1 MSNYQQIIPLANK
14 ITKKYNLCNYC
25 LGRLFSKQLHLS
37 SNKLL
42 GKKLNRNSTEKCY
55 VCKNLFEHLDH
66 FLKLM
71 LDKSADYYF
80 KTFSIGSLIK
90 PSVVDRDDFIRSQYK
105 LKGID
110 SIKTDIT
117 KEMGKLYSKK
127 TKKTINHLDPD
138 VTFILNFKD
147 ELCELRSKS
156 ITLSG
161 RYIKSIRGFSQK
173 QKPCDNCSGKGCRVC
188 NFHGITE
195 YDSVE
200 GVISKLV
207 FQKFGGTTAKFTW
220 IGGEDKSSLVLGHG
234 RPFFVKI
241 QNPRKRN
248 VKLSNVSIDSITINN
263 LKSVFESP
271 KKPLKFNSVISIK
284 ISTESQI
291 DSKSLKKLK
300 NLTISPVLVYEKSG
314 KRSEKKIFDVK
325 SKKISKN
332 LFTLI
337 IKAEGGF
344 PVKRFVIGDNI
355 IPEISTI
362 LDTSCECRE
371 FDFLEIQMQ
380 AKNTKQ
386 YN

>member
-1 MSNYQQIIPLANK
+1 MSNYQQIVPMANK
-14 ITKKYNLCNYC
+14 ITKKYDLCNHC

-42 GKKLNRNSTEKCY
+42 GKKLNQNSKEKCY
-55 VCKNLFEHLDH
+55 VCKNLFENLNH

-71 LDKSADYYF
+71 LDKSADYSF

-90 PSVVDRDDFIRSQYK
+90 PSIVDRDDFIRSQYK

-110 SIKTDIT
+110 SIKTDIS
-117 KEMGKLYSKK
+117 KEIGKLYSKK
-127 TKKTINHLDPD
+127 TKKIIDHLDPD
-138 VTFILNFKD
+138 ITFTINFKD

-161 RYIKSIRGFSQK
+161 RYVKSERDFSQK
-173 QKPCDNCSGKGCRVC
+173 QKSCDNCSGKGCRVC
-188 NFHGITE
+188 DFHGITE

-200 GVISKLV
+200 GAISKLV

-220 IGGEDKSSLVLGHG
+220 IGGEDKSSLVLGTG

-241 QNPRKRN
+241 QNPNKRN
-248 VKLSNVSIDSITINN
+248 IKLSNVSVDSIKINH
-263 LKSVFESP
+263 LKLVYESP
-271 KKPLKFNSVISIK
+271 KKPLKFNSVICIK

-300 NLTISPVLVYEKSG
+300 DLTISPVIVYEKSG

-325 SKKISKN
+325 SKKNSKN
-332 LFTLI
+332 MFTLI
-337 IKAEGGF
+337 IKAEGGL
-344 PVKRFVIGDNI
+344 PIKRFVIGDDI
-355 IPEISTI
+355 TPGISTI
-362 LDTSCECRE
+362 LGTPCECKK
-371 FDFLEIQMQ
+371 FDFLEIEIQ
-380 AKNTKQ
+380 
-386 YN
+386 